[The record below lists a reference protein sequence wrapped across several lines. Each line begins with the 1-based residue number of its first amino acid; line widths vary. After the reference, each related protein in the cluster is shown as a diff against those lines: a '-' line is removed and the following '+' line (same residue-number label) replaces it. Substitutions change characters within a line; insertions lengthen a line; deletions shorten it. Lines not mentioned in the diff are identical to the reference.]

1 MFKNYYS
8 VDEKKNERMPFV
20 VTWMDLEII
29 TLSKSDREKQISY
42 HLYVES
48 KKRLKKLVY
57 KTDVKNK
64 LIITIG

>member
-29 TLSKSDREKQISY
+29 TLSKSEKDKYLMVSFISG
-42 HLYVES
+42 
-48 KKRLKKLVY
+48 
-57 KTDVKNK
+57 
-64 LIITIG
+64 I